1 MTHKTP
7 PQPTYD
13 APSGDHH
20 GPSGSTGDNCCELHS
35 LNGAQQRNQ
44 PADAIAIPTILPVG
58 AVLDCDFEGRSI
70 VAVGSSPSGL
80 VAIIDPRDWAILKKW
95 KLDRLSVS
103 SFGVHA
109 SGKGKGPRP
118 LVGRF
123 LTNAAITHVVLYRN
137 GNLFDLRRSNL
148 AVVPRSLVIWANRP
162 EPTAQEL
169 AADVKLRDG
178 RTRARRKRPKPSA
191 RERLA
196 AQLRDDPLTPRNPG

>member
-1 MTHKTP
+1 MAPKMA
-7 PQPTYD
+7 PQQTYE

-20 GPSGSTGDNCCELHS
+20 GPSGSKEDSCCELHS

-44 PADAIAIPTILPVG
+44 SADAIVLPTVFPVG
-58 AVLDCDFEGRSI
+58 EVLDCDFEGRSI

-80 VAIIDPRDWAILKKW
+80 VAIIDPRDWAFLKKW

-118 LVGRF
+118 LVSRF
-123 LTNAAITHVVLYRN
+123 LTNATLTDVVLYRN

-148 AVVPRSLVIWANRP
+148 AVVPRSLVKWAKRP
-162 EPTAQEL
+162 EPTAEEL
-169 AADVKLRDG
+169 ATDVKLRDG
-178 RTRARRKRPKPSA
+178 RTRARRKLPSPSA

>member
-1 MTHKTP
+1 MTPKTP
-7 PQPTYD
+7 PQPSYNT
-13 APSGDHH
+13 PSGDHH
-20 GPSGSTGDNCCELHS
+20 GPSGSIGDGCCELHS
-35 LNGAQQRNQ
+35 LNGMQQRNQ
-44 PADAIAIPTILPVG
+44 TADAIAVPTVLPVG
-58 AVLDCDFEGRSI
+58 TVVNCDVEGRSI
-70 VAVGSSPSGL
+70 VAIGLSPSGL
-80 VAIIDPRDWAILKKW
+80 VAILDRRDWAILRKW

-109 SGKGKGPRP
+109 SGKVKGPRP

-123 LTNAAITHVVLYRN
+123 LTNATPTHVLLYRN

-162 EPTAQEL
+162 EPTAQKL

-178 RTRARRKRPKPSA
+178 RTTVRRKRTSPSA

-196 AQLRDDPLTPRNPG
+196 AKLRGDPLTPGNPG